1 MKRQSLSAVVPLAAA
16 GLIGVTMLSAGLRDA
31 TDRDDETFAK
41 RDDGVAELVL
51 VDDDDDDEDESDDGT
66 GMTSPSATDSTASSV
81 DGGVGAGEDRSSWE
95 PA

>member
-1 MKRQSLSAVVPLAAA
+1 MKRQSLSAVGPLAAA
-16 GLIGVTMLSAGLRDA
+16 GLIGVTMLSAGISDA

-41 RDDGVAELVL
+41 RDDDVAELVL
-51 VDDDDDDEDESDDGT
+51 VDDDDDDESDDGT

-81 DGGVGAGEDRSSWE
+81 AGGVGAGEDRSSWE

>member
-1 MKRQSLSAVVPLAAA
+1 MKTQFLRPVGPLAAA
-16 GLIGVTMLSAGLRDA
+16 GLIGVTMLSGGIFDA
-31 TDRDDETFAK
+31 TDRDDDTFAK

-81 DGGVGAGEDRSSWE
+81 AGGVGADHSVWDI
-95 PA
+95 PT